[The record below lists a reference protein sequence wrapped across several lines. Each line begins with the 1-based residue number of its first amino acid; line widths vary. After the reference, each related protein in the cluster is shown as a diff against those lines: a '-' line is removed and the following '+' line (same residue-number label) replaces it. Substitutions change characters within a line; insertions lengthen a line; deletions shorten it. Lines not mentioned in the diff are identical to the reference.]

1 MDKVDKNYV
10 NHFKKITFTQP
21 LFRKG
26 EYIKEIYE
34 KLPNDTKKQYQK
46 GERLWSVR
54 YESNTDY
61 EGGPLDGNVLP
72 TSLVVDLCNICV
84 EAGINVEFEG

>member
-10 NHFKKITFTQP
+10 NHYKKITFTQP

-26 EYIKEIYE
+26 EYVKEIYE
-34 KLPNDTKKQYQK
+34 KLSVHKKAD
-46 GERLWSVR
+46 RLWKVH

-61 EGGPLDGNVLP
+61 EGGPFNGRTFTGTEVAEF
-72 TSLVVDLCNICV
+72 CNICKNK
-84 EAGINVEFEG
+84 GIKVEFEG

>member
-1 MDKVDKNYV
+1 MDRVDKNYV
-10 NHFKKITFTQP
+10 NHYKKITFTQP

-34 KLPNDTKKQYQK
+34 KLSVGKKAD
-46 GERLWSVR
+46 RLWKVR

-61 EGGPLDGNVLP
+61 EGGPFNGRTFTGAEVAE
-72 TSLVVDLCNICV
+72 LCNTSIN
-84 EAGINVEFEG
+84 AGIEVEFDGQDN

>member
-1 MDKVDKNYV
+1 MDRVDKNYV
-10 NHFKKITFTQP
+10 NHYKKITFTQP

-34 KLPNDTKKQYQK
+34 KLSVGKKAD
-46 GERLWSVR
+46 RLWKVH

-61 EGGPLDGNVLP
+61 EGGPFNGRTFTGTEVAE
-72 TSLVVDLCNICV
+72 LCNICRDK
-84 EAGINVEFEG
+84 GIKVEFEG